1 MPFVNELWVGWWDIA
16 QWIGSIFQLKWVA
29 RGCLINIKPNHCTTV
44 FPPVARLTLSD
55 VCAHVSGRVNKI
67 VLLILQHRLLARR
80 LSIKRR
86 QVGCWI
92 ISEKTTTA
100 FHHRYYWFAKTQ
112 NSQLIQLN
120 FFAIDPLRVFRISR
134 LVFNVFIDTFLI
146 SSAIASSVVRATRD
160 VGKNYLLSLKIFPPI
175 FPFTFPDLSL
185 LITHDNSTFDSA

>member
-1 MPFVNELWVGWWDIA
+1 MRYRAVNRKHF
-16 QWIGSIFQLKWVA
+16 SIKVSRTRVFNKHKAEPLHNCFPS
-29 RGCLINIKPNHCTTV
+29 RRTTI
-44 FPPVARLTLSD
+44 TLSD

-160 VGKNYLLSLKIFPPI
+160 VGKNFLLSLKIFPPI